1 MVNGYVLCHAQKT
14 RFGTSASVWYNLI
27 YKVFPWNSLFGH
39 LLPLVHIVGTKF
51 RVHQPQIVCECVWD
65 PSTSICKSWNQLVN
79 VISAIHLPYFVQI
92 SANKIQKCACISLV
106 ALLLLS
112 HQNLIFQID
121 ACDARARASFDIP
134 LILWILFEKMVC
146 VLIITPT
153 MHHAVTKQR

>member
-79 VISAIHLPYFVQI
+79 VISEIHLPYFVSKSLQI
-92 SANKIQKCACISLV
+92 KFRSAPAFRWLHCCCFHTKIRFFKSTLAM
-106 ALLLLS
+106 
-112 HQNLIFQID
+112 H
-121 ACDARARASFDIP
+121 ARASFDIP

-146 VLIITPT
+146 VSIITPT

>member
-1 MVNGYVLCHAQKT
+1 MVMCCARFCRIHAQKT

-79 VISAIHLPYFVQI
+79 VISEIHLPYFVSKSLQI
-92 SANKIQKCACISLV
+92 KFRSAPAFRWLHCCCFHTKIWFFKSTLAM
-106 ALLLLS
+106 
-112 HQNLIFQID
+112 H
-121 ACDARARASFDIP
+121 ARARR
-134 LILWILFEKMVC
+134 LISHWFYEFYLKKWCAF
-146 VLIITPT
+146 
-153 MHHAVTKQR
+153 